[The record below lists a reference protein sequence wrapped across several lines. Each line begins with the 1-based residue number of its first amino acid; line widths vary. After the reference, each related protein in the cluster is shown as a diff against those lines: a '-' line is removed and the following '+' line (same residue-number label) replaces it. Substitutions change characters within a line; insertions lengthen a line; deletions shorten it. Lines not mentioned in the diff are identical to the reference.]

1 MKKMT
6 CDTAMQMIKKYT
18 GRPDLSEDEIILFG
32 EALEYM
38 REHEFFC
45 ENAWL
50 FNLGYFYD
58 TIGKYDLAVKYF
70 TTAID
75 QGDTVSYIGLAD
87 TYRHMGEYE
96 KAKDY
101 YIKAAVN
108 GFERRAYR
116 ALEAMGYGIDQTQR

>member
-6 CDTAMQMIKKYT
+6 SDTALQMIKKYT
-18 GRPDLSEDEIILFG
+18 GRPDLSEDEIIIFG

-50 FNLGYFYD
+50 FNLGAFYD
-58 TIGKYDLAVKYF
+58 SIGKYDLAIKYF

-87 TYRHMGEYE
+87 TYRHMGENE
-96 KAKDY
+96 QGKDF
-101 YIKAAVN
+101 YIKAAAN

-116 ALEAMGYGIDQTQR
+116 TLEVMGYGIDQD